1 MRRTMMTLSA
11 LALVSTLGACGS
23 PSQSA
28 SENGDNAQQS
38 GENAQFRDVTK
49 LASQASSTMDAKE
62 TVRMTIEV
70 DGGALQGSPLAKTQ
84 NQSCQVDITNK
95 RIACEGATSTVMTED
110 AIYSKIPEM
119 GSAEKPWTKISMNS
133 SDSGGMNQMGR
144 FKQFS
149 DIDSMLPPGSEIT
162 GESAEKV
169 NGKQT
174 TKYEVVTD
182 PNKVVE
188 QADGDIASKYGMLA
202 ENMDGEI
209 RTTLWVDSE
218 ELPAKVETVSPPMTM
233 MGQEIPETTT
243 TVTYS
248 DWGAPVDITV
258 PPESKVN
265 EF

>member
-1 MRRTMMTLSA
+1 MMTLSA

-28 SENGDNAQQS
+28 SEDGDNAQQS
-38 GENAQFRDVTK
+38 GENGQFRDVTK

-70 DGGALQGSPLAKTQ
+70 DGGALQGSPLAETQ
-84 NQSCQVDITNK
+84 NQSCQLDITNT
-95 RIACEGATSTVMTED
+95 RMACEGATSTVMTED
-110 AIYSKIPEM
+110 AIYSKVPEM
-119 GSAEKPWTKISMNS
+119 GSTEKPWKKISMNS
-133 SDSGGMNQMGR
+133 SSASGGMNQMGQ
-144 FKQFS
+144 FQQFS
-149 DIDSMLPPGSEIT
+149 DIESMLPPGSEIT
-162 GESAEKV
+162 DESTAELDGE
-169 NGKQT
+169 QT

-182 PNKVVE
+182 PNKVVK
-188 QADGDIASKYGMLA
+188 QADGDVKSRYGALA
-202 ENMDGEI
+202 ENMDGNV

-218 ELPAKVETVSPPMTM
+218 DLPAKVETVSPPMTM
-233 MGQEIPETTT
+233 MGQEIPESTV

-258 PPESKVN
+258 PPENKVN

>member
-1 MRRTMMTLSA
+1 MMTLSA

-28 SENGDNAQQS
+28 SEDGDNAQQS
-38 GENAQFRDVTK
+38 GENGQFRDVTK
-49 LASQASSTMDAKE
+49 LASQASSTMGTKE

-70 DGGALQGSPLAKTQ
+70 DGGVLQGSPLAKAQ
-84 NQSCQVDITNK
+84 NQNCQVDITNK
-95 RIACEGATSTVMTED
+95 RMACEGATSTVMTED
-110 AIYSKIPEM
+110 AVYSKIPEM
-119 GSAEKPWTKISMNS
+119 GSAEKPWTKISRNS
-133 SDSGGMNQMGR
+133 SESGGMNQMGQ
-144 FKQFS
+144 FQQFS
-149 DIDSMLPPGSEIT
+149 DLDSVLPPGSEIT
-162 GESAEKV
+162 GESTEKV

-188 QADGDIASKYGMLA
+188 QAEGDIKERYGTLA
-202 ENMDGEI
+202 ENMNGKV

-218 ELPAKVETVSPPMTM
+218 DLPAKVKTVSPPMTM
-233 MGQEIPETTT
+233 MGQEVPESTA